1 MKRLQS
7 LSARGQWAALG
18 HAFIGA
24 SLVLLFCAAQ
34 CFFAALALPALL
46 LLLLC
51 AVAAYF
57 GGSAYIR
64 ATKC

>member
-1 MKRLQS
+1 MKWLQS
-7 LSARGQWAALG
+7 LSERGQWAALG

-24 SLVLLFCAAQ
+24 ALTLLFCAAQ
-34 CFFAALALPALL
+34 CFFAALFLPALL

-51 AVAAYF
+51 AVAAYC
-57 GGSAYIR
+57 GGSAYVR